1 MDEEILLKLSI
12 DIGSGMM
19 ELSII
24 NNTIKGSKSNQ
35 LLYPLAMGI
44 SVLLEEDPNLLY
56 EAGTELYNGDEYI
69 DMESN
74 THH

>member
-56 EAGTELYNGDEYI
+56 EAGTELYNGDKYI